1 MGRHPL
7 GHCVDLV
14 DDAKSLAGAIKLYD
28 CLGDELSK
36 PGLSG
41 AERKILREER
51 RRLLEIFGPSVRG
64 GRMFEEHHRAPLRR
78 FVSVRKPPSAGAM
91 VILFGEDRE
100 INRTL
105 FTPARAIEDDDSRR
119 TFERRPLAHR
129 EGPPGDLQAAVS
141 PSKLAEALRAMA
153 REIEKLEGVDIR
165 RGSGRDVKPWE
176 SGRKRIF
183 ATRRKKKEEV

>member
-1 MGRHPL
+1 VARHPL
-7 GHCVDLV
+7 GRCADLV
-14 DDAKSLAGAIKLYD
+14 DDAASLAGAIKLYD

-41 AERKILREER
+41 PERKLLRGER
-51 RRLLEIFGPSVRG
+51 KRLLEIFGPSVRG
-64 GRMFEEHHRAPLRR
+64 GRMFEERYRAPLRR

-91 VILFGEDRE
+91 VILFGEDME

-105 FTPARAIEDDDSRR
+105 FTPAKTIEDDASRH

-129 EGPPGDLQAAVS
+129 EVPPGELQAAIS
-141 PSKLAEALRAMA
+141 PSKLAEALRTMA
-153 REIEKLEGVDIR
+153 REIEKLGGVDLR

-176 SGRKRIF
+176 SGRKRVF
-183 ATRRKKKEEV
+183 AARKKKDEQ